1 MTLNAPIPLGG
12 HHELAEFNSNVP
24 DLDDW
29 LRRRARTNRAGGTS
43 RTFVG
48 CGGSRVIAYYALKF
62 IQLLNVRVA
71 DSTLISK
78 NERVKSL
85 YGRYFSLY
93 FFRNMLLSGLGP

>member
-1 MTLNAPIPLGG
+1 MTLSAPIPLAG

-29 LRRRARTNRAGGTS
+29 LRRRARTNQAGGAS

-48 CGGSRVIAYYALKF
+48 CGGSRVIVYYALKF

-85 YGRYFSLY
+85 CGRYFSLY